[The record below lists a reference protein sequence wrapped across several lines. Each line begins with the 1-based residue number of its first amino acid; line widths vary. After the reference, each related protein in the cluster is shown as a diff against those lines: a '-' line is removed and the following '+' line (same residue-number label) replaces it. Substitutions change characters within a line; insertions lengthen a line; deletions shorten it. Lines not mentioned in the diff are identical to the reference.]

1 MVRMVDSLGFR
12 LWPSLTRRIL
22 VAALCVVPSW
32 TIARVAADL
41 PPQLLPILGG
51 SGGSSFTRS
60 CGTDKVLSGLQYR
73 AGLVVDA
80 IGVLCRQVL
89 ATGALG
95 TQSAVGTLVGGGGGT
110 AGTINCPSGTV
121 VTAAKITFGTYV
133 DDVEIHCRTWY
144 RDLRR
149 WGGGATEVRIRNVS
163 EAKRHEWQQCES
175 TAQPVVAI
183 RGRARELVDAIGF
196 TCDEP

>member
-1 MVRMVDSLGFR
+1 MANDSVWRMTIRR
-12 LWPSLTRRIL
+12 LL
-22 VAALCVVPSW
+22 VAALCVVPGW
-32 TIARVAADL
+32 GMARGAVDL

-51 SGGSSFTRS
+51 SGGTSFTRS
-60 CGTDKVLSGLQYR
+60 CGADKVLTGLQYR
-73 AGLVVDA
+73 AALVVDA
-80 IGVLCRQVL
+80 IGVLCRPVL

-95 TQSAVGTLVGGGGGT
+95 SQSVVGTMVGGGGGT

-144 RDLRR
+144 RELRR
-149 WGGGATEVRIRNVS
+149 WGGGPTEIRIHAVS
-163 EAKRHEWQQCES
+163 EAKRHEWTQCES